1 MENESFKLNKVPE
14 SLFSYLPI
22 VFAYADDTYRWEQV
36 MLTEQSAKKVSQS
49 IMEILIQQQDELL
62 LDKPQEGFLVTL
74 NDEVFI
80 EKDIL
85 QFYPSNKIL
94 S

>member
-1 MENESFKLNKVPE
+1 MENKSFELNKVPE
-14 SLFSYLPI
+14 NLFSCLPI
-22 VFAYADDTYRWEQV
+22 VFAYSGDTYRWEQI
-36 MLTEQSAKKVSQS
+36 MFTEQSAKKVSQS
-49 IMEILIQQQDELL
+49 IMEILTQQQDELL
-62 LDKPQEGFLVTL
+62 LDKPQEGFMVTL